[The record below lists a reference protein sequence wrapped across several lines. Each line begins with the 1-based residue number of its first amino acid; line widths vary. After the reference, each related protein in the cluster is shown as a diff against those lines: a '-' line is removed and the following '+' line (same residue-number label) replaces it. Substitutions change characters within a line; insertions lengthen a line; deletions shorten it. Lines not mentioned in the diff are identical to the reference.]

1 MPRPFVGVLG
11 RAAFGP
17 LALALLVCTLPR
29 TSHAVE
35 IVPSVGISRAP
46 DGGENQTMLGLA
58 IRQGFLPRT
67 KMELQVSHRSTTM
80 DFAGQSVDVRTIP
93 ITASVWF
100 SPVPMVYAGGGL
112 GTYIQAVEYQGGLY
126 PTSNDTNVGIHL
138 GGGLHF
144 PLAPIAA
151 LDIQGRYVF
160 LDKQKTALAN
170 GEFDPSFMQLS
181 AGLAIGF

>member
-1 MPRPFVGVLG
+1 MPRPFVRTLG

-17 LALALLVCTLPR
+17 LALALLVCVLPR

-46 DGGENQTMLGLA
+46 DGGDNHTMLALA
-58 IRQGFLPRT
+58 LRQGFLPRT
-67 KMELQVSHRSTTM
+67 KMELQAGYRSEKM
-80 DFAGQSVDVRTIP
+80 EIAGQSFDVRTIP

-100 SPVPMVYAGGGL
+100 SAVPMFYAGGGL

-126 PTSNDTNVGIHL
+126 PTSNDTHVGIHL
-138 GGGLHF
+138 GGGMHF
-144 PLAPIAA
+144 PLAPVAA
-151 LDIQGRYVF
+151 LDLQGRYVF
-160 LDKQKTALAN
+160 LDKQKTALSN
-170 GEFDPSFMQLS
+170 GEFDPSFWQLS